1 VEDLTAGRRGEGIRD
16 HGLPLL
22 MAGAGFGGKDFFNF
36 YLLIGGER
44 KDTGGLLLYLFGSQ
58 ESEETE
64 RKLDELSVFN
74 VIYHVLLMWGLYYYY
89 FFLTRPNSIYQ
100 VFWAIIG

>member
-1 VEDLTAGRRGEGIRD
+1 MEDLTAGRRGEGIRD

-44 KDTGGLLLYLFGSQ
+44 KDTQ
-58 ESEETE
+58 V
-64 RKLDELSVFN
+64 DC
-74 VIYHVLLMWGLYYYY
+74 Y
-89 FFLTRPNSIYQ
+89 FICLVPKKVRRQRGN
-100 VFWAIIG
+100 